1 MEGVRFVARGNGAAD
16 ENVPIDW
23 SCEFASAVNYLP
35 TCVTEA
41 DFLINEPA
49 VTDRNGALRDNPN
62 VENYLHEAGLV
73 KDAPSGTVYGD
84 GAGALVTNLGV
95 HEHWNNSIQK
105 LYGRNLG
112 KDEGIELVQRIRQE
126 D

>member
-23 SCEFASAVNYLP
+23 SCEFA
-35 TCVTEA
+35 
-41 DFLINEPA
+41 
-49 VTDRNGALRDNPN
+49 
-62 VENYLHEAGLV
+62 
-73 KDAPSGTVYGD
+73 